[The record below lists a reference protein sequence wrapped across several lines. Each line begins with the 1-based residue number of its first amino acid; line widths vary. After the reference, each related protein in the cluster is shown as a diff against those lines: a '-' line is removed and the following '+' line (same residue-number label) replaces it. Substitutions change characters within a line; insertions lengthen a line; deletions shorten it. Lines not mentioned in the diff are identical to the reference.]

1 MITAVEPNPAGTAG
15 TEADERFLHQA
26 IEIAVGAAGESGG
39 PFGAIVV
46 RDGVVVGEGSNQV
59 VASSDPS
66 AHAEVVAL
74 RAAAGNLG
82 THLLNGCVVY
92 ASCEPCPMCLAAS
105 FWARIDRIVFA
116 GTRHDAA
123 AAGFDDAALYA
134 EMMAA
139 AGDLDLERT
148 LPVVQ
153 MLSDEAGAPFAAWA
167 RNPDR
172 VPY

>member
-1 MITAVEPNPAGTAG
+1 
-15 TEADERFLHQA
+15 
-26 IEIAVGAAGESGG
+26 
-39 PFGAIVV
+39 
-46 RDGVVVGEGSNQV
+46 
-59 VASSDPS
+59 
-66 AHAEVVAL
+66 
-74 RAAAGNLG
+74 
-82 THLLNGCVVY
+82 
-92 ASCEPCPMCLAAS
+92 MCLAAS
-105 FWARIDRIVFA
+105 FWARIDRIVYA

-139 AGDLDLERT
+139 AGHLDLERT

-153 MLSDEAGAPFAAWA
+153 MLSDEAAAPFAAWA